1 MAEERRA
8 ANAIVR
14 KVSLNLTRDLQ
25 VQIRLGSV
33 PATRPPSSLLRD
45 IYVLSP
51 RVMIATVRHAKR
63 PEEDDSEAGSR
74 TKSGVNLQGLK
85 EGSEEQGAGCDDD
98 S

>member
-1 MAEERRA
+1 
-8 ANAIVR
+8 
-14 KVSLNLTRDLQ
+14 
-25 VQIRLGSV
+25 
-33 PATRPPSSLLRD
+33 
-45 IYVLSP
+45 
-51 RVMIATVRHAKR
+51 MIATVRHAKR